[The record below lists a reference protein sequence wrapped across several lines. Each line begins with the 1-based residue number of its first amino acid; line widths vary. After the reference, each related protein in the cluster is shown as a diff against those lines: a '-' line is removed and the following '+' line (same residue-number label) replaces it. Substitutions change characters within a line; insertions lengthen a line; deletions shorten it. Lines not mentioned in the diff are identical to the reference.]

1 MNRLETVFL
10 AVNRWALIVMLAAMS
25 CIIMANVALRHLTG
39 DSLIWAEE
47 VARHLMVWMT
57 FLGAG
62 LVLRFGGH
70 IAIENLH
77 NVLPLAAAR
86 VLRAVIAAALLA
98 FFVVMCWQGVVYMQ
112 AMSFQTTPATG
123 IPFMYVYLGMPVGF
137 VLLIVHLLL
146 IVRDYVLHM
155 RFKQSDEVSAEA
167 AG

>member
-1 MNRLETVFL
+1 MATKGDLIEAQNFSRRRL
-10 AVNRWALIVMLAAMS
+10 
-25 CIIMANVALRHLTG
+25 LTAFV
-39 DSLIWAEE
+39 S
-47 VARHLMVWMT
+47 
-57 FLGAG
+57 GAP
-62 LVLRFGGH
+62 GGKELQPT
-70 IAIENLH
+70 A
-77 NVLPLAAAR
+77 P
-86 VLRAVIAAALLA
+86 LRAVIAAALLA